1 MAGKVMISGDY
12 AGFPQGMFKTCGKP
26 VEAASQEMI
35 ITSFLTFCLF
45 IVRLLREERS
55 GNPRLQADAPACSL

>member
-12 AGFPQGMFKTCGKP
+12 EGFPQGMFKTWGMFKTCGKP

-45 IVRLLREERS
+45 I
-55 GNPRLQADAPACSL
+55 